1 MAGFYRELMDSFQDM
16 MGPGLGSFF
25 NADRNPIESFNRV
38 DGFPVV
44 TRTFEGGELDSE
56 TVLESVTERDL
67 DPDAFEPPKG
77 YRLRTM
83 GPQ

>member
-1 MAGFYRELMDSFQDM
+1 MTAQCPAS
-16 MGPGLGSFF
+16 PKPAS
-25 NADRNPIESFNRV
+25 DRNTIDIFSQI

-44 TRTFEGGELDSE
+44 TRDFEGGELESE

>member
-1 MAGFYRELMDSFQDM
+1 MDTHPSM
-16 MGPGLGSFF
+16 SI
-25 NADRNPIESFNRV
+25 ADFTRL

-44 TRTFEGGELDSE
+44 TRSFEGGELDSE